1 VKKLFLTI
9 AFMLFSTLTYG
20 ETLSIIV
27 PAADGNYTI
36 NARLVAK
43 YLGKYLPNHPEIVIQ
58 PIPGAQSLVA
68 ANYLYNVAPKD
79 GSVIGTLYKE
89 IPYVGLMG
97 GKGVQFDQTKF
108 TVLGS
113 TSDGRKDTIILW
125 SKQKEFKQ
133 GLIVG
138 VEGATTGNMAIIVD
152 KLLDAKFK
160 YVSGYPSAAANRLA
174 LHRNE
179 VDSVIYNLS
188 GIKNQA
194 PEWLKV
200 DSEIYPL
207 LQFSNG
213 KNRHSEYSNVPTL
226 AEKINT
232 EHLELL
238 EAYEGQFALL
248 RPFFAPPNIPKEKA
262 KELQDALMKVTKD
275 ENFIND
281 AKLSRVDVSF
291 IDAEEAKR
299 MIDNSANIDIKLLNK
314 LREIYNND

>member
-1 VKKLFLTI
+1 MKKMLLILVFT
-9 AFMLFSTLTYG
+9 LFSSLTYAD
-20 ETLSIIV
+20 TLSIIV
-27 PAADGNYTI
+27 PAADGNYTM
-36 NARLVAK
+36 NARLVSK
-43 YLGKYLPNHPEIVIQ
+43 YLGKYLPNNPDIIIQ
-58 PIPGAQSLVA
+58 PMPGAQSLVA

-108 TVLGS
+108 TILGS

-125 SKQKEFKQ
+125 SKQKEFKK

-138 VEGATTGNMAIIVD
+138 VEGSTAGNMAIIID

-174 LHRNE
+174 LSRNE

-194 PEWLKV
+194 PEWLKL

-213 KNRHSEYSNVPTL
+213 KNRHPEYSDIPTL
-226 AEKINT
+226 AEKINL
-232 EHLELL
+232 ENLELL
-238 EAYEGQFALL
+238 YAYENQFALL
-248 RPFFAPPNIPKEKA
+248 RPFFAPPNIPKQKA

-275 ENFIND
+275 ENYIRD
-281 AKLSRVDVSF
+281 AKLSRVDVSP
-291 IDAEEAKR
+291 IDAEEAR
-299 MIDNSANIDIKLLNK
+299 NLIENSANIDIKLLNRLK
-314 LREIYNND
+314 EIYNND